1 MQLGLVLTNDW
12 ELYGDGSGD
21 YFALQHRPLQALLHA
36 VEQHGARLTVMAEV
50 GQQWAHR
57 AIGDTHAWARD
68 IADAWDALLQETVA
82 RRSDVQLHL
91 HPQWLDARWDGGR
104 WQLDFDRWSVAALPP
119 ALLRA
124 TLLRGKRYLEDL
136 LQPVDP
142 AYDCVA
148 FRAGAYCIQPSAT
161 VIAELVRAGFR
172 CDSSV
177 SKGLRRPPFYDYRDA
192 HSDVQPW
199 FVGDDVRWAADQG
212 ELLELPIYA
221 REALDAPVLRKLLAP
236 SVYYRLAFGV
246 RLEERDRRWLSE
258 KRRRAMRHYPPSRRP
273 FWDRQRTS
281 PAWWLAHVISRNAIQ
296 LDYDVLPPRV
306 FVKFLEALTADAET
320 RGLEGLVLPVV
331 ASGHTKDMPN
341 TDNVQRIL
349 EAVDSRFAGRVVYW
363 TLTDAIRHWR
373 RTAASRAA

>member
-57 AIGDTHAWARD
+57 AAGATHAWARD
-68 IADAWDALLQETVA
+68 VADAWDALLQETVA
-82 RRSDVQLHL
+82 RQSDVQLHL

-104 WQLDFDRWSVAALPP
+104 WRLNFDRWSVAALAP

-124 TLLRGKRYLEDL
+124 TLIRGKRYLEDL

-148 FRAGAYCIQPSAT
+148 FRAGAYCIQPSGA

-177 SKGLRRPPFYDYRDA
+177 SKGLHQPPFYDYRDA
-192 HSDVQPW
+192 HSDVLPW
-199 FVGDDVRWAADQG
+199 FVGDDVRRRAHDG

-221 REALDAPVLRKLLAP
+221 RAALDAPLLRKLLSPAL
-236 SVYYRLAFGV
+236 YYRLAFGV
-246 RLEERDRRWLSE
+246 GLDAADRRWLSE
-258 KRRRAMRHYPPSRRP
+258 QRRRKMRQYPPSRRP
-273 FWDRQRTS
+273 FWGRQRTS
-281 PAWWLAHVISRNAIQ
+281 PAWWLAQVVSRNAIQ
-296 LDYDVLPPRV
+296 LDYDALPPRV
-306 FVKFLEALTADAET
+306 FVKFLESLYAEVAT
-320 RGLEGLVLPVV
+320 SRLDGLILPVV
-331 ASGHTKDMPN
+331 ASGHTKDMHD
-341 TDNVQRIL
+341 TDNVRRIL
-349 EAVDSRFAGRVVYW
+349 EAIETRLPGRVVYW
-363 TLTDAIRHWR
+363 TLAEAIRTWR